1 MPFLQHVGSKEEN
14 PLYSLQKAMI
24 LRNLYSANKYICI
37 AHTRSDVLRNVNSKK
52 AYLGFQSLQYFICAH
67 PTFLL
72 NVCFNSPT
80 ILKHVVRFNH
90 I

>member
-1 MPFLQHVGSKEEN
+1 MPFLQHGGSKQEN

-52 AYLGFQSLQYFICAH
+52 ANLGFQSLQYFIWANH
-67 PTFLL
+67 TFFIKSL
-72 NVCFNSPT
+72 FQFTYNS
-80 ILKHVVRFNH
+80 KACG
-90 I
+90 